1 MTQST
6 QGHSAPPLR
15 VEFEP
20 RMCGQYVANLT
31 AGCSFACLYC
41 PFSDLQ
47 ARREGVPRPTVVD
60 VSTISTLAA
69 PPSVFLSSASDAFAP
84 QAAPHT
90 HALLAHWLPL
100 GTVVGIATKGVIP
113 ERTLDLLA
121 DFRTQIEG
129 VSVGVASLD
138 ERRNRIVEP
147 GCPLAADRLG
157 NIDRLAARG
166 ITAAL
171 RMDPLF
177 PIVDDDPAALSALV
191 GEGARR
197 GARMLTA
204 TYVFA
209 WGRYLRRM
217 RREPLL
223 ADACQL
229 LTERAPMEGG
239 TSFSVPLER
248 KLGTYAW
255 LAELAALHGLE
266 FNTCGCKDLRLR
278 ENSPFSTSCRNTS
291 FLAAPGVAVPSCTD
305 QLGEGAGAC
314 QAERS

>member
-1 MTQST
+1 MTQSLP
-6 QGHSAPPLR
+6 GLSAPPLR
-15 VEFEP
+15 LEFEP

-60 VSTISTLAA
+60 VSAISTLPA

-121 DFRTQIEG
+121 DFRPQIEG

-138 ERRNRIVEP
+138 ERRNRVVEP
-147 GCPLAADRLG
+147 GCPRVADRLA
-157 NIDRLAARG
+157 NIDRLAARKV
-166 ITAAL
+166 TTAL

-177 PIVDDDPAALSALV
+177 PVVDDDRAALGALV
-191 GEGARR
+191 SEGARR
-197 GARMLTA
+197 GASMVTA

-223 ADACQL
+223 AEACQL

-239 TSFSVPLER
+239 MAFSVPLAR
-248 KLGTYAW
+248 KLQTYTW
-255 LAELAALHGLE
+255 LAEVAASHSLE
-266 FNTCGCKDLRLR
+266 FNTCGCKDLRLHGGA
-278 ENSPFSTSCRNTS
+278 PFSTRCRNTS
-291 FLAAPGVAVPSCTD
+291 FLAAQDESVPSCGNGC
-305 QLGEGAGAC
+305 GEGAGVC
-314 QAERS
+314 QAERP